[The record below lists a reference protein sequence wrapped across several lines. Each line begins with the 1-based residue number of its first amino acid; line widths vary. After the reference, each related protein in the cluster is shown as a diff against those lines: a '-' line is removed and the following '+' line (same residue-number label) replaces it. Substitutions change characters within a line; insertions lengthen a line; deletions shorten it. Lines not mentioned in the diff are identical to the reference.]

1 MGHDRTVARES
12 TKHGPRMDEAL
23 KDETRSIEQGA
34 PIEAR
39 SREDLEKEGPAD
51 SDRDVDVHTAPPG
64 ALGSDPVE
72 ARRELSRHVR
82 MSAFPT
88 GRKGL
93 LAEAE
98 GQNAPEPVLNT
109 LRRLPADAEFSTMH
123 EVWAA
128 LEGYSNVREAA
139 AHEPLTDGDR

>member
-1 MGHDRTVARES
+1 
-12 TKHGPRMDEAL
+12 MDEAL
-23 KDETRSIEQGA
+23 KDETRSLQQGA

-51 SDRDVDVHTAPPG
+51 SERDVDAHTAPPG
-64 ALGSDPVE
+64 SLGSDPVE
-72 ARRELSRHVR
+72 ARRELSRHLRLV
-82 MSAFPT
+82 AFPT
-88 GRKGL
+88 GRDGL

-98 GQNAPEPVLNT
+98 SQNAPEAVLDV
-109 LRRLPADAEFSTMH
+109 LQRLPAEGEFSTAH

-128 LEGYSNVREAA
+128 LEGYSDVRDAA